1 MPLPQAAID
10 LLNHPN
16 AHATV
21 VTLNKDGAPQATL
34 VLVEAVDGTVSFNT
48 ASGRQKPRNLARDP
62 RMVVTVQNPENPR
75 EYAVF
80 EGTAT
85 VTEAGADEQ
94 IDRLAQKYLGQDKY
108 PWRNPAETRLRVD
121 LDVTAVKGMGP
132 WVEG

>member
-1 MPLPQAAID
+1 MTIPQAAID
-10 LLNHPN
+10 LLNHPG

-21 VTLNKDGAPQATL
+21 VTLNRDGSPQTTL
-34 VLVEAVDGTVSFNT
+34 VWVEAVDGVVSFNT
-48 ASGRQKPRNLARDP
+48 ASGRQKPRNLERDP
-62 RMVVTVQNPENPR
+62 RMTVSVQNPENPR

-80 EGTAT
+80 EGTAR

-108 PWRNPAETRLRVD
+108 PWRQPTETRLRVD
-121 LDVTAVKGMGP
+121 LDVTAIKGMGP